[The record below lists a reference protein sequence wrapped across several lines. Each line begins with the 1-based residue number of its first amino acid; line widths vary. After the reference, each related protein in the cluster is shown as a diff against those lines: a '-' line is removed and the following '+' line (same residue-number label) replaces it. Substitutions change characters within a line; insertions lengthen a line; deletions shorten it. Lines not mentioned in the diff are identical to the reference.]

1 MAGRLEGKVALIT
14 GTGTGQGKAAAILF
28 AKEGAKVVGCGRREN
43 LLEETAHEI
52 EAFGGEYKYL
62 KTDLSK
68 ENEVKALMD
77 FVKDTYGKLDILYNN
92 AAHPEF
98 APSFLEL
105 DWEKW
110 SKSMDNEL
118 NMVYWSCHY
127 GLPLL
132 IENGGGAVINTSS
145 ILALMGGQG
154 LSFAAH
160 SATKGAIISFSRQL
174 AVEYAPHN
182 IRVNVICPGMVEA
195 DITKPFIDQPEVVQ
209 QWINRHLI
217 KRLGKPEDIAYAA
230 LYLASDEASWVTGSV
245 LVVDGGW
252 TAY

>member
-1 MAGRLEGKVALIT
+1 MAGRLQDKVVLIT

-43 LLEETAHEI
+43 LLEETGREI
-52 EAFGGEYKYL
+52 AAFGGEYKYL

-68 ENEVKALMD
+68 ENEVKRLMD
-77 FVKDTYGKLDILYNN
+77 FTKESYGKLDVLYNN

-98 APSFLEL
+98 APTFLDL
-105 DWEKW
+105 DWENW
-110 SKSMDNEL
+110 NKSIDNEL
-118 NMVYWSCHY
+118 HMVYWACQY

-132 IENGGGAVINTSS
+132 IENKGGTIINTSS
-145 ILALMGGQG
+145 ILALMGGTG

-174 AVEYAPHN
+174 AVEYAPQN

-195 DITKPFIDQPEVVQ
+195 DITQPFIEQKEVVQ
-209 QWINRHLI
+209 QWIDRHLI

-230 LYLASDEASWVTGSV
+230 LYLASDESSWVTGSV
-245 LVVDGGW
+245 FVIDGGW
-252 TAY
+252 TTF

>member
-14 GTGTGQGKAAAILF
+14 GTGTGQGKAAAVLF

-43 LLEETAHEI
+43 LLEETAQEI
-52 EAFGGEYKYL
+52 AAFGGEYKYL

-68 ENEVKALMD
+68 ENEVKALID

-195 DITKPFIDQPEVVQ
+195 DITKPFIEQPEVVQ

>member
-1 MAGRLEGKVALIT
+1 MECKVALVT
-14 GTGTGQGKAAAILF
+14 GTGTGQGKAAAVLF
-28 AKEGAKVVGCGRREN
+28 AKEGAKVVGCGSREN
-43 LLEETAHEI
+43 LLEETAQEI
-52 EAFGGEYKYL
+52 TAFGGEYKYL

-77 FVKDTYGKLDILYNN
+77 FVKDTYGELDILYNN
-92 AAHPEF
+92 AAHPQF

-110 SKSMDNEL
+110 SKSIDNEL

-132 IENGGGAVINTSS
+132 IENNGGAVINTSS

-154 LSFAAH
+154 ISFAAH

-182 IRVNVICPGMVEA
+182 IRVNVICPVWWKL
-195 DITKPFIDQPEVVQ
+195 ILL
-209 QWINRHLI
+209 NRSLSSQ
-217 KRLGKPEDIAYAA
+217 KSSSNE
-230 LYLASDEASWVTGSV
+230 
-245 LVVDGGW
+245 
-252 TAY
+252 